1 MRLVLVEV
9 KMLFFCGVISFHIV
23 HDTTRQVTSN
33 NDDHCVPSYLRLQ
46 IVHVQLYTTFI
57 N

>member
-1 MRLVLVEV
+1 MRLVL
-9 KMLFFCGVISFHIV
+9 KMKMQFFCGVTSL
-23 HDTTRQVTSN
+23 HDKESITSTTSN